1 MSTPLRQKI
10 QAVQARVEEQHAD
23 ARRALHGERE
33 FGVEQIRA
41 LSESLK
47 EMAPVMER
55 AAELRALEPEIA
67 GQLEAYKAQL
77 RQLQTTLDQLHLMLL
92 TKRAQMLRRGG
103 QLEAV
108 ANWAG
113 ALRQTQ

>member
-1 MSTPLRQKI
+1 MSTQLRQKI
-10 QAVQARVEEQHAD
+10 GAVRARIEEQHAD
-23 ARRALHGERE
+23 ARLALHGERE

-41 LSESLK
+41 LSASLE

-55 AAELRALEPEIA
+55 AAELRAQEPEIA
-67 GQLEAYKAQL
+67 VELEAYKSQL
-77 RQLQTTLDQLHLMLL
+77 RQLETTLDQLRLMVL
-92 TKRAQMLRRGG
+92 TKRAQMLTRGG
-103 QLEAV
+103 QLEAI